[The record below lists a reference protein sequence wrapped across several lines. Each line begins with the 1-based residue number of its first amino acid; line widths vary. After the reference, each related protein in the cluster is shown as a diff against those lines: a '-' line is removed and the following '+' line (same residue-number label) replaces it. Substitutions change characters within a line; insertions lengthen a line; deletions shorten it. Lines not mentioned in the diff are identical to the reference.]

1 MGRPL
6 KCTIQ
11 VLIQV
16 HRSILAYKKPPF
28 LQVHHL
34 DISYCKTLNFMV
46 FMLLYDVIR
55 ECPNRQPEPVSL
67 LSLSWWL
74 DWRPPV
80 TTSRKSYFINIRTM
94 AGFFI
99 SS

>member
-16 HRSILAYKKPPF
+16 HRSILAYKKLPF
-28 LQVHHL
+28 LRVRRL
-34 DISYCKTLNFMV
+34 DIRYCKTLNSMV
-46 FMLLYDVIR
+46 FMLLPILYDVIR

-74 DWRPPV
+74 DFIAPAS
-80 TTSRKSYFINIRTM
+80 SRVER
-94 AGFFI
+94 
-99 SS
+99 